1 MVLIQ
6 NERKLMMMRPYQVY
20 AVKAIVDCIHENRG
34 NGYIWHTTG
43 SGKTLTSF
51 KASTLLKDN
60 PDIEKC
66 LFVVDRKDLDKQTRD
81 EFNRF
86 QPGCVEENTNT
97 ETLVQRLLSDDYR
110 NKVIVTTIQKLGLA
124 LDGTNKRQYRE
135 RLDPLREKRIVF
147 IFDECHRSQF
157 GENHKAIKEFF
168 PNAQLF
174 GFTGT
179 PIFEKNASAV
189 RIEGEEARLMTTQ
202 EVFQQELHAYTITHA
217 IEDGNVLRFHVDYFK
232 PEGAPI
238 KPGETLA
245 KRAVVEAILD
255 KHDAA
260 TNQRKFNALFA
271 TAKIDDAI
279 EYFHLF
285 KEIQADRAAASE
297 EFIPLNIA
305 CVFSPPAE
313 GNRDVLGCS
322 VSLSEAEVHWR
333 AFLSEL
339 KDRGL
344 HGLELIVSDAHEG
357 LKAAR
362 KAVFPSVPWQ
372 RCQFHLQQNA
382 GQYVPK
388 MAMRAPVAA
397 DIRAIFNAPDQDE
410 AEHLL
415 QKVLVRYQ
423 KTAPKLVEWA
433 EEAIP
438 EGFTVFSLPASHRR
452 RLRTTNLVERL
463 NQEIRRRTR
472 VARLFPNEA
481 ACLRLVSAILM
492 EISEDWQTAD
502 KRYVVFDD
510 ENAIRG

>member
-1 MVLIQ
+1 MAQ
-6 NERKLMMMRPYQVY
+6 H
-20 AVKAIVDCIHENRG
+20 HENRPIDG
-34 NGYIWHTTG
+34 AVELLKTNGFDGLAEAMTVLLNSAMLAERSEHLGAAPYERSAQRIGYANGYKDKWL
-43 SGKTLTSF
+43 KTRLG
-51 KASTLLKDN
+51 TLSLKV
-60 PDIEKC
+60 P
-66 LFVVDRKDLDKQTRD
+66 QTRD
-81 EFNRF
+81 SEFYPHSLTKGLRSERALLLAIAEMYV
-86 QPGCVEENTNT
+86 QGVSTRRVKKIVEELCGM
-97 ETLVQRLLSDDYR
+97 EVS
-110 NKVIVTTIQKLGLA
+110 
-124 LDGTNKRQYRE
+124 
-135 RLDPLREKRIVF
+135 
-147 IFDECHRSQF
+147 S
-157 GENHKAIKEFF
+157 
-168 PNAQLF
+168 
-174 GFTGT
+174 
-179 PIFEKNASAV
+179 
-189 RIEGEEARLMTTQ
+189 TQ
-202 EVFQQELHAYTITHA
+202 VS
-217 IEDGNVLRFHVDYFK
+217 
-232 PEGAPI
+232 
-238 KPGETLA
+238 
-245 KRAVVEAILD
+245 
-255 KHDAA
+255 
-260 TNQRKFNALFA
+260 
-271 TAKIDDAI
+271 
-279 EYFHLF
+279 
-285 KEIQADRAAASE
+285 RAAAE
-297 EFIPLNIA
+297 LDEMLEAWRNRDLGRYRYIVLDAQYEKIRQGGQVLDAAVLIA
-305 CVFSPPAE
+305 CGIAAE

-382 GQYVPK
+382 AQYVPK
-388 MAMRAPVAA
+388 MTMRAPVAA

-415 QKVLVRYQ
+415 QKVLLRYQ

-472 VARLFPNEA
+472 VARLFPNAA

-492 EISEDWQTAD
+492 EISEDWQTTD

-510 ENAIRG
+510 ENAITG